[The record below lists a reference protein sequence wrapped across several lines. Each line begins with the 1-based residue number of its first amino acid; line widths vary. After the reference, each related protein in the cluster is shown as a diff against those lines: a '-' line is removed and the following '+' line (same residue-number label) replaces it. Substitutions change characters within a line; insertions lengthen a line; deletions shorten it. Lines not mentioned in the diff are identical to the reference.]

1 MAARGNC
8 QHGIYSHMHTVSE
21 DEERELKQEL
31 LKMDVNLRKK
41 QVAWETP
48 RNIAILAGA
57 VAALSGGLAAWIG
70 YKVGSTPP
78 APIVIQLPPPAK

>member
-1 MAARGNC
+1 
-8 QHGIYSHMHTVSE
+8 
-21 DEERELKQEL
+21 
-31 LKMDVNLRKK
+31 MDVQLRRK

-57 VAALSGGLAAWIG
+57 VAALSGGVAGWIG

-78 APIVIQLPPPAK
+78 APIVIQLPAPK

>member
-1 MAARGNC
+1 
-8 QHGIYSHMHTVSE
+8 MHTVTE

-31 LKMDVNLRKK
+31 LALDTQLRRK

-70 YKVGSTPP
+70 YKVGSTPS